1 MEVYDMKELFKQVY
15 IEAEERLHKN
25 GYYVDNMLFDE
36 NCFEVSDE
44 SGKVL
49 IDYLSMAQLVQ
60 LSKMLSV

>member
-1 MEVYDMKELFKQVY
+1 MKELFKQEY
-15 IEAEERLHKN
+15 NEAEERLHKN
-25 GYYVDNMLFDE
+25 GYYVDNMACDE

-44 SGKVL
+44 NGKVL